1 MVTQNDGHHS
11 GSGRITINVVSLPA
25 ATCSGVGESPNRRS
39 QSATRSCHGSVKQPG
54 NQRLSRWNPGTDGES
69 PEGRMRV
76 ALSGE
81 TRGSRQCPELTDSR
95 ELTGR

>member
-1 MVTQNDGHHS
+1 M
-11 GSGRITINVVSLPA
+11 
-25 ATCSGVGESPNRRS
+25 
-39 QSATRSCHGSVKQPG
+39 
-54 NQRLSRWNPGTDGES
+54 QRLSRWNPGTDGES

-76 ALSGE
+76 ALGGE